1 MTPERQRWWNSL
13 PAEEK
18 RVRSFIAAEKSTI
31 KVAKATINSKDCDVD
46 YEKNAI
52 SASKQLLKLL
62 RKQIA
67 MNIQLRN
74 DFRNGRYFACAN
86 CKAEIHSDFYCWHC
100 GQKLRWK
107 ECED

>member
-1 MTPERQRWWNSL
+1 MTPERQKWWDSL
-13 PAEEK
+13 PTEE
-18 RVRSFIAAEKSTI
+18 RLVRLAIKKEKQYLSLYKSEAASTVNIWDFIKYQKLLI
-31 KVAKATINSKDCDVD
+31 KA
-46 YEKNAI
+46 
-52 SASKQLLKLL
+52 L

-74 DFRNGRYFACAN
+74 DFRNNRYFACAN

-107 ECED
+107 

>member
-1 MTPERQRWWNSL
+1 MTPKRQKWWNSL
-13 PAEEK
+13 PTEEK
-18 RVRSFIAAEKSTI
+18 RVRSFIAAEKSAI
-31 KVAKATINSKDCDVD
+31 KVAKGTINSDGYVNFGDMN

-52 SASKQLLKLL
+52 SASKHLLKLL
-62 RKQIA
+62 RKQLA

-74 DFRNGRYFACAN
+74 DFRNNRYFACAN

-107 ECED
+107 